1 MSADPV
7 TAITEQPPTQSPG
20 ARRRRIPAAD
30 RRLLILD
37 AALDAFA
44 RAGYHET
51 SLDDVAERAGVSK
64 ALIYEHF
71 GSKHEL
77 HGALLEAYV
86 SELLEKVLAAVA
98 AEDPGEER
106 LRAGLDAFF
115 AFVEERR
122 DAWRMLFRNSADPEI
137 ARWQERLQGEAAV
150 TITARMAADRPAEAE
165 LDPDEAEVVVAM
177 LAQQLLGSVQFLA
190 NWWDEHRDIPRE
202 RVLAIAMDFAWIGL
216 DRLGRGER
224 WG

>member
-1 MSADPV
+1 M
-7 TAITEQPPTQSPG
+7 
-20 ARRRRIPAAD
+20 PAAD
-30 RRLLILD
+30 RREAILA

-44 RAGYHET
+44 PSGYHET
-51 SLDDVAERAGVSK
+51 SLEDVAARAGVSK

-71 GSKHEL
+71 SSKQEL

-86 SELLEKVLAAVA
+86 SELLEKVLLAVA
-98 AEDPGEER
+98 AEEPGEER

-122 DAWRMLFRNSADPEI
+122 EAWQMLFRNSGDSEI

-150 TITARMAADRPAEAE
+150 TITARMAADRPAESG
-165 LDPDEAEVVVAM
+165 LDPDEADVIVPM
-177 LAQQLLGSVQFLA
+177 LAQQLLGAVQFLA
-190 NWWDEHRDIPRE
+190 NWWDDHREIPRE
-202 RVLAIAMDFAWIGL
+202 QILATAMDFIWVGL
-216 DRLGRGER
+216 DRLGQGER